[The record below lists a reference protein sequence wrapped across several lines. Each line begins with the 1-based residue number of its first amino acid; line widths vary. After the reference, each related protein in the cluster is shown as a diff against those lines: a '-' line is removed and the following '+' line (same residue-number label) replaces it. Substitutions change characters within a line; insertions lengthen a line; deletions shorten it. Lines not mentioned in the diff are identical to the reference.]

1 MLRQRIARIFF
12 KLEAI
17 KNPRKS
23 VYFRPIRV
31 TMTTTYHHARIFTGD
46 RVLPLASMTVEN
58 GQIIAVDPANGIQEN
73 TDSVDMQGQS
83 IAPALIDL
91 QVYGGRGKLF
101 NNEPTVETIQ
111 QTWASVR
118 AGGCSHF
125 QITLSCSPLET
136 MWTAIEVCRDYWQ
149 RGGEGLLGLHLEG
162 PYFNAEKRGAHPL
175 QHIRQP
181 NVKEVTELIERSQG
195 VVRYLTL
202 APEQC
207 DDASLDSLLQSGIHI
222 SAGHSNATFAEAQ
235 RGFAKGIGRVTHLF
249 NAMSAFQGRAPGLV
263 GAIYDWKPWTSI
275 IADGIHCDFQS
286 LKISKQIL
294 GDKLFLI
301 SDAVTESPIG
311 NYQFRFAGDRYLDEV
326 GTLAGSS
333 LTMWQAVQN
342 VVQHCGIEL
351 EEALRMASTYPAT
364 VVGEGQRLG
373 RIAAGYAAALIGF
386 DGVEG
391 EVILL

>member
-1 MLRQRIARIFF
+1 M
-12 KLEAI
+12 K
-17 KNPRKS
+17 
-23 VYFRPIRV
+23 
-31 TMTTTYHHARIFTGD
+31 TTHYNARIFTGKEI
-46 RVLPLASMTVEN
+46 LPKASLTVEN
-58 GQIIAVDPANGIQEN
+58 GQILAVDATNKIPEN
-73 TDSVDMQGQS
+73 THPVDMEGQS

-101 NNEPTVETIQ
+101 NNEPTLETIQ

-118 AGGCSHF
+118 AGGCTHF

-136 MWTAIEVCRDYWQ
+136 MWAAIEAGRAYWQ
-149 RGGEGLLGLHLEG
+149 AGGEGLLGLHLEG

-175 QHIRQP
+175 QHIRTP
-181 NVKEVTELIERSQG
+181 NATEVAELIERGQG
-195 VVRYLTL
+195 VVRYLTV

-207 DDASLDSLLQSGIHI
+207 DDASLDLLLRSTIHL

-235 RGFAKGIGRVTHLF
+235 RGFDRGIGRVTHLF

-263 GAIYDWKPWTSI
+263 GATYARKPWTSI

-301 SDAVTESPIG
+301 SDAVTESLTG
-311 NYQFRFAGDRYLDEV
+311 DYRFRFAGDRYVDEA

-342 VVQHCGIEL
+342 VVKYCDIEL
-351 EEALRMASTYPAT
+351 AEALRMASTYPA
-364 VVGEGQRLG
+364 VVTGEGHRLG
-373 RIAAGYAAALIGF
+373 RIAPGYAAELIAF
-386 DGVEG
+386 DEVEG
-391 EVILL
+391 EVTFL